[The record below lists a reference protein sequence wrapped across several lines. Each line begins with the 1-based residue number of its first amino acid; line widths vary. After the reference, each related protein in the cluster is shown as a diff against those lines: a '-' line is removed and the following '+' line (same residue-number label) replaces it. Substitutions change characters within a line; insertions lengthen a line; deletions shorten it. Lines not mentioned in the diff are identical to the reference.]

1 MPLRCSFYSHLAV
14 ARLLLSAGADVDAKR
29 ISTGTTA
36 LHEAAEYDNAEV
48 ATMLIDEG
56 GADIESRT
64 FREHKKDW
72 P

>member
-1 MPLRCSFYSHLAV
+1 M

-36 LHEAAEYDNAEV
+36 LHEAAESDNAEAAV
-48 ATMLIDEG
+48 MLIDEG
-56 GADIESRT
+56 GADIEART
-64 FREHKKDW
+64 FREGQPNW